1 MESSESCVL
10 FMGMLT
16 TLTSKYKCH
25 YPPLDAVTSKNDPT
39 LANICQKSDTSSSWE
54 ALIIDNTDIFKELWF
69 YLEDNEDGP
78 MVLTKWN
85 KQTKKPLNLT
95 KNSLWLIMERWLQRF
110 QGTEMPWLSSD
121 HCYFIHLLN

>member
-95 KNSLWLIMERWLQRF
+95 KNSLWLIMERWLKRF

>member
-39 LANICQKSDTSSSWE
+39 LANICQKSDTNSSWE
-54 ALIIDNTDIFKELWF
+54 ALIIDNIDIFKELLF

-85 KQTKKPLNLT
+85 KQTKKSLNLT
-95 KNSLWLIMERWLQRF
+95 K
-110 QGTEMPWLSSD
+110 
-121 HCYFIHLLN
+121 IHFG